1 LWQIGE
7 RKVKQRTLGNIRL
20 ISHLYKSEVV
30 NEKIL
35 HYCIQDMLGD
45 GKSDP
50 VEDNVE
56 VMGPLSYSM
65 LTRRLYILAGSVC
78 GVIQAVSLP
87 AQCG

>member
-1 LWQIGE
+1 
-7 RKVKQRTLGNIRL
+7 VKQRTLGNIRL

-56 VMGPLSYSM
+56 VRGLLRCSRHLRAIHMCN
-65 LTRRLYILAGSVC
+65 C
-78 GVIQAVSLP
+78 GTYAFTCLP
-87 AQCG
+87 SRIGDQGV

>member
-1 LWQIGE
+1 MHQSRHALISKLLGQIGE
-7 RKVKQRTLGNIRL
+7 RNVKQRTLGNIRL
-20 ISHLYKSEVV
+20 ISHLYKMEVV

-56 VMGPLSYSM
+56 VIAYLVVAAEPL
-65 LTRRLYILAGSVC
+65 
-78 GVIQAVSLP
+78 QALDVYL
-87 AQCG
+87 G